1 MASPHCQSP
10 KANSSV
16 LVTFGYKFDLLT
28 ITEKK
33 RVFTHSLFFLTQ
45 PQNRCQLLVRSVT
58 DLGEIS
64 MRIKPVTVFYFR
76 HDIIPWD
83 AFSCFEIFLRFIE
96 VVHSLIPC

>member
-28 ITEKK
+28 ITEKES
-33 RVFTHSLFFLTQ
+33 VHALSFFLTQ
-45 PQNRCQLLVRSVT
+45 PQNRCQLLVHSVT

-76 HDIIPWD
+76 HDIIPRD